1 MSEFKKSGW
10 KYGLIK
16 TSVEY
21 EGTEFEEQVNRLVE
35 LYPDENGNY
44 AAFCEARLMSI
55 EEIEAALNDIKSDGI
70 NEHFFDNGRFT
81 WETCENCYTQD
92 IDWEPTNKTLGTAV
106 IKENK
111 KGEPYLNLTSDV
123 LSQMGWAG
131 GDGIELDCNADGT
144 FTLTKISQ
152 KMPMTA
158 WAGEN
163 DDIDAEL
170 YAVYGG
176 D

>member
-1 MSEFKKSGW
+1 MSEPKKIGW

-16 TSVEY
+16 VSIED
-21 EGTEFEEQVNRLVE
+21 EGTEFEEQINHLVE

-44 AAFCEARLMSI
+44 TAFCNARLVSI
-55 EEIEAALNDIKSDGI
+55 EELDFALNDIKADGI
-70 NEHFFDNGRFT
+70 NEYFFNNGKFN
-81 WETCENCYTQD
+81 WDVCENCYTSD
-92 IDWEPTNKTLGTAV
+92 LDWEPTNKTIGTTI
-106 IKENK
+106 IKEND
-111 KGEPYLNLTSDV
+111 KGEPYLKLTANI

-131 GDGIELDCNADGT
+131 GDDVELDCNSDGT

-152 KMPMTA
+152 KMTITA
-158 WAGEN
+158 FAGEN

>member
-1 MSEFKKSGW
+1 MSELKSKGW

-21 EGTEFEEQVNRLVE
+21 EGTDFEEQINRLVE

-44 AAFCEARLMSI
+44 TSFCDARLMTV
-55 EEIEAALNDIKSDGI
+55 EELENALSDIKNDGI
-70 NEHFFDNGRFT
+70 NEYFFNNGEFI
-81 WETCENCYTQD
+81 WNTCEKCISHNLG
-92 IDWEPTNKTLGTAV
+92 WEPKNKPIGTAT

-111 KGEPYLNLTSDV
+111 EGEAYLDLAADV
-123 LSQMGWAG
+123 LSQMGWSE
-131 GDGIELDCNADGT
+131 GDSIELDCSDDGT

-152 KMPMTA
+152 KTNYA
-158 WAGEN
+158 IE
-163 DDIDAEL
+163 DSDTDEEL
-170 YAVYGG
+170 YTVYGG